1 MTGSGR
7 PVGDDDLSALI
18 DGRLP
23 PERVALVE
31 AYLAARPEEAAR
43 VQADR
48 AVRAALRD
56 RLAPKASEPIP
67 SRLRAAA
74 MLAEHRRV
82 RRGRLLQA
90 LAACLVLLLGGAGGW
105 FARDLADR
113 ASGGANRL
121 APLPQEALAAHRIF
135 TVEAVHPVE
144 VKADQ
149 EAHLGQWLS
158 KRLGRRL
165 AIPDLEGVGFR
176 LIGGRLLPAGRSDVA
191 AQLMYGTQDGS
202 RLTLYVRC
210 GEAGQWD
217 LKVTKQGD
225 FASATWATGGYGYAL
240 SGALDPDRLMMVARA
255 AHSEMDSGGG

>member
-1 MTGSGR
+1 VTGSER
-7 PVGDDDLSALI
+7 PVGDDDLSALV

-23 PERVALVE
+23 PDRAALLE
-31 AYLAARPEEAAR
+31 SYLASRPEEAAR

-48 AVRAALRD
+48 AIRTALRE
-56 RLAPKASEPIP
+56 RLAPKGSEPIP
-67 SRLRAAA
+67 ARLRSAAI
-74 MLAEHRRV
+74 LAETRRL
-82 RRGRLLQA
+82 RRGRLVQA
-90 LAACLVLLLGGAGGW
+90 LAACLVLLAGGLGGW
-105 FARDLADR
+105 FARDVSDR
-113 ASGGANRL
+113 VWGASSRP

-149 EAHLGQWLS
+149 EAHLAQWLS

-165 AIPDLEGVGFR
+165 AIPDLEAVGFR

-191 AQLMYGTQDGS
+191 AQLMYGAGDGS

-217 LKVTKQGD
+217 LKVTRQGD
-225 FASATWATGGYGYAL
+225 FASATWAAGGYGYAL

-255 AHSEMDSGGG
+255 AHSEMTGG